1 MSEDFIT
8 FVNVMSV
15 DPQLLAAYPEISA
28 TPVHMEVPVLWGDM
42 DSAQHVNNLIY
53 LRWSE
58 TTRIKLFE
66 KIGNITF
73 DGDQGVILGWQDIK
87 YIFPLTYP
95 DTAMITAQ
103 VSEIREDRFIVTTKV
118 YSTRHHRISAV
129 STQSIIPYDYSK
141 LSKAPYTLLLLL
153 ITSIGIIINT
163 RR

>member
-8 FVNVMSV
+8 FVNVMSI
-15 DPQLLAAYPEISA
+15 DPQLLAAYPEIAA
-28 TPVHMEVPVLWGDM
+28 TPIQMEIPVLWGDM

-58 TTRIKLFE
+58 TARIQLFE

-95 DTAMITAQ
+95 DQALITAR
-103 VSEIREDRFIVTTKV
+103 VSEIREDRFILETKI
-118 YSTRHHRISAV
+118 YSVQYKRICAV
-129 STQSIIPYDYSK
+129 SSQSIIPYDYSK
-141 LSKAPYTLLLLL
+141 LSKAPLTAAWQEKLQELM
-153 ITSIGIIINT
+153 
-163 RR
+163 